1 MTIFS
6 NVLDS
11 LFPSL
16 RGDSKYTDTPFPYS
30 RPVNLQ
36 KSATWVNI
44 GGAEFELYKT
54 TPELFAIINKIATL
68 RTNGVF
74 KHYKLNSQGEKEEVL
89 DSDYVKLL
97 NNPNV
102 LQSSEIWQ
110 INRTVNQL
118 IYGNDYTN
126 ALKGSRLTEI
136 PSALW
141 NLAPNKMIINRTGKI
156 WKQTDIDKIITS
168 YELLND
174 GYAND
179 IFKPSEIL
187 HIKSANSLDPLV
199 GVSPFEALQ
208 RPISNIRLSY
218 AFRNVIM
225 DEHGALG
232 FISGDNKDTMG
243 TIPMTPEQRLD
254 IEKQYSKSHG
264 IRKGQAKVRIH
275 STPTKWQSTSFKTKD
290 LMLFEEI
297 DADKRA
303 LLDAYG
309 VNENVFSGSK
319 STYENVKEGLK
330 STYQDAVIPLSNK
343 DCNGLSEFLGLT
355 EKGEFIEQDY
365 SHIECLQENEG
376 TKATTANLKADAYTK
391 LKATGDFTEEEI
403 KEIVKL

>member
-16 RGDSKYTDTPFPYS
+16 RGDARYTDTPFPDS

-44 GGAEFELYKT
+44 NGGEFELYKT

-68 RTNGVF
+68 RTNGIF
-74 KHYKLNSQGEKEEVL
+74 KHYKLKPDGAKEEIEN
-89 DSDYVKLL
+89 SDYVKLL

-102 LQSSEIWQ
+102 LQSGSEWQ
-110 INRTVNQL
+110 ENRTVNHL

-126 ALKGSRLTEI
+126 ALKGSRLTKI

-141 NLAPNKMIINRTGKI
+141 NLMPNKMIINRTGKI
-156 WKQTDIDKIITS
+156 WKQTDIEKIITS
-168 YELLND
+168 YEMIND
-174 GYAND
+174 GVSND
-179 IFKPSEIL
+179 IFDPSEIY
-187 HIKSANSLDPLV
+187 HNKTANSLDPLV

-208 RPISNIRLSY
+208 RPISNIRLAY

-243 TIPMTPEQRLD
+243 TIPMTPDQRLD
-254 IEKQYSKSHG
+254 IEKQYSKTHG
-264 IRKGQAKVRIH
+264 IRKGQAKVKIH
-275 STPTKWQSTSFKTKD
+275 STPTKWQATSFKTKD

-309 VNENVFSGSK
+309 VDENVFSGSK
-319 STYENVKEGLK
+319 STFENKREGLK
-330 STYQDAVIPLSNK
+330 STYINAVIPLSNK
-343 DCNGLSEFLGLT
+343 DCLGLTKFLGLNL
-355 EKGEFIEQDY
+355 KNEFIEQDY
-365 SHIECLQENEG
+365 SHLECFRENEESKAKTVN
-376 TKATTANLKADAYTK
+376 TKVDSYIK
-391 LKATGDFTEEEI
+391 LKETGHFTEEEI
-403 KEIVKL
+403 NDIINF